1 MNAQFAHVS
10 TYARKTSSKTG
21 WSVGQIAGEAG
32 RNPENSPHVQQPLEP
47 VQLVGFPVL
56 ELPQRLE
63 DFLATK
69 TSKVNTKAGV
79 KERKVRE
86 DAHVLTCS
94 VYSWPEHVGDFDKA
108 KAEAFFRDC
117 IDFHAKE
124 FGAEVQSAVMHLDE
138 THPHIHVYSFHANA
152 RADHPGHQAKK
163 EAAKTGQDPE
173 QAYKTAMKGFQDRF
187 FEQVGIRHGLDR
199 LGPKRQRIPRDQ
211 IREWKDGLKTKAEAL
226 QREKPML
233 ERIDEIK
240 AEGIGLTESLKK
252 TQTELQKAQQDLENR
267 TQQAKVEAEKLER
280 LKVEVGALERNL
292 KAVQA
297 VGGFVA
303 AARKVFYRV
312 LGKDTPE
319 ATALKI
325 ELKKTEEKAQQKA
338 ESLGQLRAEVRELQ
352 SQKNQLEKATTKLG
366 AEISDLK
373 QENFELYEEAKAEI
387 DRLRAENHKLKNP
400 TIEPNLTKGPE
411 VGL

>member
-1 MNAQFAHVS
+1 MSAQFAHVS

-21 WSVGQIAGEAG
+21 WSASQIADEAG
-32 RNPENSPHVQQPLEP
+32 RKPENSPHVSNPLEP

-69 TSKVNTKAGV
+69 TTKVNTKEGTR
-79 KERKVRE
+79 ERKVRE
-86 DAHVLTCS
+86 DAHVMTCS
-94 VYSWPEHVGDFDKA
+94 VYSWPEHVKDFDRD
-108 KAEAFFRDC
+108 KAEAFFKDC
-117 IDFHAKE
+117 IDFHARE
-124 FGAEVQSAVMHLDE
+124 FGAEVRSAVMHLDE

-163 EAAKTGQDPE
+163 QAAAAGQDPE
-173 QAYKTAMKGFQDRF
+173 QAYKKAMKGFQDRF
-187 FEQVGIRHGLDR
+187 FEQVGIVHGLDR
-199 LGPKRQRIPRDQ
+199 LGPKRQRIPRSE
-211 IREWKDGLKTKAEAL
+211 IREWKEGLKAKAQAL
-226 QREKPML
+226 QSEKPML
-233 ERIDEIK
+233 DRIEEIK
-240 AEGIGLTESLKK
+240 AEGRGLTKALEK
-252 TQTELQKAQQDLENR
+252 TKTELQKAQHDFETR
-267 TQQAKVEAEKLER
+267 TQKVKAEAEKLDR
-280 LKVEVGALERNL
+280 LRAEVGALERNL
-292 KAVQA
+292 KAVEA
-297 VGGFVA
+297 VGGFAA

-312 LGKDTPE
+312 LGRDTPE
-319 ATALKI
+319 AAALKL
-325 ELKKTEEKAQQKA
+325 ELKKTEDKAHQKA
-338 ESLGQLRAEVRELQ
+338 ESLAELRAEVRGLQ
-352 SQKNQLEKATTKLG
+352 SQKTQLEKLTSKLG